1 MVMDSRQWKDEENG
15 RQWWRHVS
23 GPKSMVKA
31 FEADAETRHCIAI
44 DMEAPDEVFLQM
56 IRERLANRL
65 GSSVIFDMLQDCPA
79 GNEDELADYLGGRY
93 QPGWIP
99 SPVDPCGSLAEKKIL
114 RQRVVFLPV
123 KDGDAW
129 WIAAAAD
136 HFTRKSGRDSG
147 GWVLFCES
155 PDVYFKGTA
164 VQILRREDFIS
175 AYDVQY
181 FALQCLKNKG
191 YGDLQ
196 RQYIGGLAS
205 RIAGTDGLLCE
216 AIAGRSLYE
225 DPEAC
230 CRKNMADF
238 PMLQHLVDYPERLR
252 SLVWE
257 TQITT
262 FLPVFE
268 RIRRYLVD
276 TYRADLERIV
286 STRIVDEFGHEIT
299 TPEDMELRHIQHYY
313 VKNGGMDGTDLDLF
327 HLAYNVRNDLSHMQ
341 CLPASRMDEIFQTAY
356 MVQGKF

>member
-1 MVMDSRQWKDEENG
+1 MDSRQWKDEENG

-31 FEADAETRHCIAI
+31 FEVEAEIKHCIAV
-44 DMEAPDEVFLQM
+44 DMEVPDEVFLQM
-56 IRERLANRL
+56 IKERLANRL
-65 GSSVIFDMLQDCPA
+65 GSSVIFDILQDCPA
-79 GNEDELADYLGGRY
+79 GNEDELADYLGSRY

-99 SPVDPCGSLAEKKIL
+99 SPVDPCGSLAEKKVL

-123 KDGDAW
+123 KDGDAP
-129 WIAAAAD
+129 WISVAAD
-136 HFTRKSGRDSG
+136 HFTRKAGGESGLL
-147 GWVLFCES
+147 VLFGS
-155 PDVYFKGTA
+155 HPDMYFKSTA
-164 VQILRREDFIS
+164 VSILKQETFIS

-181 FALQCLKNKG
+181 FALQCLKSRG

-216 AIAGRSLYE
+216 AIVGRGLYE
-225 DPEAC
+225 DPEKC
-230 CRKNMADF
+230 CRQNAGDF
-238 PMLQHLVDYPERLR
+238 PALQNLTKHPDRLR

-262 FLPVFE
+262 FLPIFE

-276 TYRADLERIV
+276 TYRADLERIAA
-286 STRIVDEFGHEIT
+286 THIVDEFGHEII

-313 VKNGGMDGTDLDLF
+313 VKNGGMGSADLDLF
-327 HLAYNVRNDLSHMQ
+327 RLAYNARNDLSHMQ
-341 CLPASRMDEIFQTAY
+341 CLPASRMDEIFQT
-356 MVQGKF
+356 VHLVKNKF

>member
-1 MVMDSRQWKDEENG
+1 
-15 RQWWRHVS
+15 
-23 GPKSMVKA
+23 MVKA

-65 GSSVIFDMLQDCPA
+65 GSSVIFDRLQDCPA
-79 GNEDELADYLGGRY
+79 GNEDELADYLGSRY

-123 KDGDAW
+123 KDGDGP

-136 HFTRKSGRDSG
+136 HFARKAGGESGLL
-147 GWVLFCES
+147 VLFSSC
-155 PDVYFKGTA
+155 PDAFFKGTA
-164 VQILRREDFIS
+164 VHILKRETFIS

-181 FALQCLKNKG
+181 FALQCLKGRG

-216 AIAGRSLYE
+216 AIAGRRLYE
-225 DPEAC
+225 DPEKC
-230 CRKNMADF
+230 CRENAGDF
-238 PMLQHLVDYPERLR
+238 PVLQDLADHLDRLR

-286 STRIVDEFGHEIT
+286 STRIADEFGHEIT

-313 VKNGGMDGTDLDLF
+313 VKNGGMDSADLDLF
-327 HLAYNVRNDLSHMQ
+327 RLAYNARNDLSHMQ
-341 CLPASRMDEIFQTAY
+341 CLPASRMDEIFQTAR
-356 MVQGKF
+356 MVQNKF